1 MILVKRW
8 TAIVAFLALGILT
21 LSVCCTSAPLA
32 MEQHGCCK
40 GRCASMSASAP
51 LAIVMPTITA
61 GPAVALRPVAVT
73 VALPSL
79 SAANARLFPPI
90 LTVQLRI

>member
-1 MILVKRW
+1 MIVKRL
-8 TAIVAFLALGILT
+8 TAIMASLALVILT

-40 GRCASMSASAP
+40 GRCVSMSAAVP

-61 GPAVALRPVAVT
+61 SPVLGLRPVAVT

-79 SAANARLFPPI
+79 PAANAGLFASI
-90 LTVQLRI
+90 LTIQLRI